1 MELSANL
8 MPDDIVGWVTLIL
21 GTVFLALSFW
31 RNRRSDTIKDL
42 ETSNKTLRDLMTD
55 QDKKIADMATKMEEV
70 IKKTERQDEQIK
82 ALEQDRETF
91 SGLIKTALIEYFK
104 GHPLD
109 AESLKTK
116 ITGVID
122 CGVSR

>member
-1 MELSANL
+1 MEISTNL
-8 MPDDIVGWVTLIL
+8 MPDDLIGWATLIL

-42 ETSNKTLRDLMTD
+42 ELSNKTLRDLMTD
-55 QDKKIADMATKMEEV
+55 QDSKIADMQTKLTEI
-70 IKKTERQDEQIK
+70 IKKTETQDAQIK
-82 ALEQDRETF
+82 ALKQDRETF

-109 AESLKTK
+109 AESLKSK

-122 CGVSR
+122 CEVSK